1 MRCNGRRL
9 LNYKQRMEKEEKG
22 VPWVLQLVAA
32 SPPPPFPLT
41 PLCPPASDLACLACM
56 DELITSDTKKVFS
69 G

>member
-32 SPPPPFPLT
+32 SPPPAFSAHPPL
-41 PLCPPASDLACLACM
+41 PARLRPGL
-56 DELITSDTKKVFS
+56 L
-69 G
+69 GLHG